1 MRTEGYLKADRALA
15 QHSERLA
22 RRAPEPDEL
31 AARLAAAAPRLERAL
46 AEDLAALLG
55 GDRPQVT
62 CGKVERAAAPQLHKM
77 IDPVAVNWQFA
88 DAAGG
93 EVLVSLS
100 VGGALALTDMVFGGP
115 GAVPA
120 VLPERLPKSTDLA
133 LVRAAESV
141 GAALGKA
148 LERDAAMVL
157 MTRCDVL
164 GKLVPA
170 RDDEAFLTL
179 RAQVVQGSGTPVDLL
194 LVLRL
199 SQAPRVLAE
208 GMVAAPAVRPTAD
221 YVAASEPFASVP
233 LPLVAVLAE
242 ITLPVRRITTLKAGD
257 IIALPIPRDV
267 PLRLGNKEIARGQA
281 GSADGQMALRI
292 TSTGWTMKDKT
303 NG

>member
-1 MRTEGYLKADRALA
+1 MRSEGYLKADRAMA

-31 AARLAAAAPRLERAL
+31 AARLAAVAPLLESAL
-46 AEDLAALLG
+46 ADNLAALLG

-62 CGKVERAAAPQLHKM
+62 CGKVECAAAPHLHNM
-77 IDPVAVNWQFA
+77 IDAVAVNWQFA

-93 EVLVSLS
+93 EVLVSLG

-133 LVRAAESV
+133 LARAAESI
-141 GAALGKA
+141 GAALARA
-148 LERDAAMVL
+148 LERDAALALQV
-157 MTRCDVL
+157 RHDVL

-170 RDDEAFLTL
+170 RDEETFLIM
-179 RAQVVQGSGTPVDLL
+179 RCQVVQGSGFPVDLL

-199 SQAPRVLAE
+199 SQAPRVLCE
-208 GMVAAPAVRPTAD
+208 GVVAAPAVRPTAD

-233 LPLVAVLAE
+233 LPVVAVLAE
-242 ITLPVRRITTLKAGD
+242 IKLPVRRITALKTGD

-267 PLRLGNKEIARGQA
+267 PLRLGTREIARGQA
-281 GSADGQMALRI
+281 GSADGQLALRI

>member
-1 MRTEGYLKADRALA
+1 MRSEGYLKAERALA

-31 AARLAAAAPRLERAL
+31 AARLAAVAPRLERAL

-62 CGKVERAAAPQLHKM
+62 CGKVERAAAPRLHKM

-93 EVLVSLS
+93 EMLVSLGL
-100 VGGALALTDMVFGGP
+100 GGALALTDMVFGGP

-141 GAALGKA
+141 GAALARA
-148 LERDAAMVL
+148 LERDAPLVL
-157 MTRCDVL
+157 QARHDVL

-170 RDDEAFLTL
+170 RDEETFLTM
-179 RAQVVQGSGTPVDLL
+179 RVAVVQGGGTPVDLL
-194 LVLRL
+194 LMLRL
-199 SQAPRVLAE
+199 SQAPRVLFD
-208 GMVAAPAVRPTAD
+208 GVVSAPAVRPTPD

-242 ITLPVRRITTLKAGD
+242 ITLPVRRITALKAGD
-257 IIALPIPRDV
+257 IIALPTPRDV
-267 PLRLGNKEIARGQA
+267 PLRLGAREIARGQA

-292 TSTGWTMKDKT
+292 TATGWTMKDNT

>member
-1 MRTEGYLKADRALA
+1 MRSDGYLKAERAVA

-31 AARLAAAAPRLERAL
+31 ALRLAAVAPRLEHAL

-62 CGKVERAAAPQLHKM
+62 CSKVERAAAADLHKM
-77 IDPVAVNWQFA
+77 IDAVAVNWQFA

-93 EVLVSLS
+93 QLIVSLG
-100 VGGALALTDMVFGGP
+100 VGAALALTDMVFGGP

-133 LVRAAESV
+133 LARAAESL
-141 GAALGKA
+141 GTALGKA
-148 LERDAAMVL
+148 LERDGPLALQA
-157 MTRCDVL
+157 RHDVL

-170 RDDEAFLTL
+170 RDEETFLTL
-179 RAQVVQGSGTPVDLL
+179 RASVVQGSGSPVDLL
-194 LVLRL
+194 MVLRL
-199 SQAPRVLAE
+199 SQAPRVLCEDA
-208 GMVAAPAVRPTAD
+208 VAAPAVRPTAD
-221 YVAASEPFASVP
+221 YAATTEPFAGVP

-242 ITLPVRRITTLKAGD
+242 IKLPVRRITALKAGD
-257 IIALPIPRDV
+257 IIALPLPRDV
-267 PLRLGNKEIARGQA
+267 PLKLGAKEIARGQA

-292 TSTGWTMKDKT
+292 TSTGWTKKDMT

>member
-1 MRTEGYLKADRALA
+1 MRSEGYLKAERALA

-31 AARLAAAAPRLERAL
+31 AALLAAAASRLERAL
-46 AEDLAALLG
+46 ADDLAALLG

-62 CGKVERAAAPQLHKM
+62 CGKVERAAAPRLHKM
-77 IDPVAVNWQFA
+77 IDPVAVNWLFA

-93 EVLVSLS
+93 ELLVSLGL
-100 VGGALALTDMVFGGP
+100 GGALALTDMVFGGP

-133 LVRAAESV
+133 MARAADAV
-141 GAALGKA
+141 GIALGKA
-148 LERDAAMVL
+148 LERDGSLALAA
-157 MTRCDVL
+157 RHDVL

-170 RDDEAFLTL
+170 RDEETFLTV
-179 RAQVVQGSGTPVDLL
+179 RAQVAQGEAAPVDLL

-199 SQAPRVLAE
+199 SHAARVLA
-208 GMVAAPAVRPTAD
+208 GGAVAAPVVKPTAD
-221 YVAASEPFASVP
+221 YAATSEPFASVP

-242 ITLPVRRITTLKAGD
+242 IKLPVRRITALKAGD
-257 IIALPIPRDV
+257 IIALPMPRDV
-267 PLRLGNKEIARGQA
+267 PLKLGTREIARGQA

-292 TSTGWTMKDKT
+292 TSTGWTKKDMT